1 MPYFTRKGLGATIL
15 SCACWTSAVVLGAE
29 EQELPRPAAEAAQY
43 APLVDETPAAES
55 KPSPLNGERPL
66 PTVLPA
72 PSNVVTKKRQTGQF
86 MFGVGANSN
95 AGLPA
100 DDQPAADR
108 NEPMIETAPG
118 LFEANPEVLEF
129 ARKLNEQ
136 LQAAET
142 RKPSK
147 LRSGWS
153 GGLRPDA
160 CPSNCP
166 ICGTPVKPAEDFTIG
181 AGPGAPARKPTANWL
196 FQEVDVENL
205 QGDRSRDA
213 EDKLSPGEPAQ
224 VILDLRERLGASALE
239 GSEFTVKPDALAKLI
254 RALDREARQQE
265 TLSQLEPESWT
276 PPTPSWSA
284 AAAPSSPADEATI
297 SALRAAS
304 RQLDEAAELLEQQ
317 NLFERAD
324 ELREQADR
332 LRRDA
337 RGFLQERCVPPP
349 TSPALQQTSVPALIE
364 QPLVQA
370 TALMAPAEAEFTKS
384 LPSSR
389 RKPKRSEPRTF
400 NFFMGS
406 AR

>member
-1 MPYFTRKGLGATIL
+1 MPYFIRKGLGATIL
-15 SCACWTSAVVLGAE
+15 GWACWSSFVLGAE
-29 EQELPRPAAEAAQY
+29 DEELPPPAAEAVQSA
-43 APLVDETPAAES
+43 ALAEETASTKSEPPRPNGKQPSSTAA
-55 KPSPLNGERPL
+55 
-66 PTVLPA
+66 
-72 PSNVVTKKRQTGQF
+72 SNVADKERQTGQV
-86 MFGVGANSN
+86 MFGAGANSN
-95 AGLPA
+95 ADLPA

-108 NEPMIETAPG
+108 NEPIIESAPG

-147 LRSGWS
+147 LRSRWS
-153 GGLRPDA
+153 DGLRPDA
-160 CPSNCP
+160 CPGNCP
-166 ICGTPVKPAEDFTIG
+166 ICGTAMKPTEDFTIG
-181 AGPGAPARKPTANWL
+181 PAARKPTANWL
-196 FQEVDVENL
+196 FQDIDVEHL
-205 QGDRSRDA
+205 QGDRSGDT

-224 VILDLRERLGASALE
+224 VIMDLRERLGASALE

-265 TLSQLEPESWT
+265 TLSQLEPEPWPT
-276 PPTPSWSA
+276 APPTWSA
-284 AAAPSSPADEATI
+284 AAPSSSPADEATI

-337 RGFLQERCVPPP
+337 RGFLQERVVPPP
-349 TSPALQQTSVPALIE
+349 MPSALQQTSVPALIE

-370 TALMAPAEAEFTKS
+370 TALMPPAEAEFTNL

-389 RKPKRSEPRTF
+389 RKPKQLEQQF
-400 NFFMGS
+400 NFFF